1 MVTFDLNTESGVLT
15 LQPQG
20 PLAAG
25 DFAKVTAAV
34 DPFIEAHGNL
44 KAVVI
49 ESAHFP
55 GWENFGALASH
66 LRFVRNHHNH
76 VRKIAIVTDS
86 PLATI
91 MEHLGSHFVG
101 AGIRHFPAGQSAE
114 AKEWAAA

>member
-1 MVTFDLNTESGVLT
+1 MVKFDLNTESGILT
-15 LQPQG
+15 LQPNG
-20 PLAAG
+20 SLTAE

-34 DPFIEAHGNL
+34 DPFIESHGNL

-86 PLATI
+86 PLGAT
-91 MEHLGSHFVG
+91 MEHLGSHFIG
-101 AGIRHFPAGQSAE
+101 AGVRHFPAGQSAD
-114 AKEWAAA
+114 AQAWAAA